1 MRQCKDKGHISHP
14 QEKPQSTS
22 TAGRGGRGSRW
33 VHYIGGGGGGLAKPG
48 SYICI
53 FTCIYVYIYIYT
65 YTHIARIDVHNSGQG
80 AKKLAILRRGF
91 GKKATPSYR
100 SIPRF
105 QKNDSPE
112 WQLQKWNLKLWPAF
126 FWWLMR

>member
-1 MRQCKDKGHISHP
+1 MGTLHW
-14 QEKPQSTS
+14 
-22 TAGRGGRGSRW
+22 GG
-33 VHYIGGGGGGLAKPG
+33 VGGGLAKPG

-80 AKKLAILRRGF
+80 AKKLEILRRGF

-105 QKNDSPE
+105 QKKRFTRMAVTKMELEAMACLFLVVDEMSSRFWGEIIMDSGICSISA
-112 WQLQKWNLKLWPAF
+112 LNNI
-126 FWWLMR
+126 MRRAPN